1 MKPEEYIRNEVE
13 SRGMKMK
20 FLSDKANVAY
30 GCLQPSLKG
39 NRSLHADEYLRICAY
54 LKINPIPESS
64 DEKGA

>member
-20 FLSDKANVAY
+20 FLSDKANVPY
-30 GCLQPSLKG
+30 GCLQPSLNG
-39 NRSLHADEYLRICAY
+39 NRSLRADEYLRICAV
-54 LKINPIPESS
+54 LQIEPRMA